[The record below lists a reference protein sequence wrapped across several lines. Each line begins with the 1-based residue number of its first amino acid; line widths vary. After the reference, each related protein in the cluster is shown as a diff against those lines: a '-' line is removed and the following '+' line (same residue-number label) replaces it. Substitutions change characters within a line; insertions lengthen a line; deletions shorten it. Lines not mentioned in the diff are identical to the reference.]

1 MVRSSPSENPVIPNS
16 HVRFLS
22 AVLPLAVL
30 LAVAAPAS
38 VEAQDRPDRGQGTQI
53 TALAGATFSSLRGVD
68 GLDSRTGTLVG
79 VSFLFPFMG
88 PLSLQPEALVVGRGA
103 QSEFREGLDLSYFE
117 VPLLL
122 RLSLTPRSSVTPH
135 LYAGPY
141 LGIQIDCSVDGS
153 SASCDDL
160 PDVST
165 NTVDVGGVVGGG
177 ANLLA
182 GPLLLTGGL
191 RYGFG
196 VSTLAEFDTG
206 TAREEAK
213 NGSWAI
219 YVGAGIRLGG
229 R

>member
-1 MVRSSPSENPVIPNS
+1 MIPRSPFC
-16 HVRFLS
+16 FLS
-22 AVLPLAVL
+22 AGLPLVVL

-38 VEAQDRPDRGQGTQI
+38 PLEAQDRPDRGQGTQI
-53 TALAGATFSSLRGVD
+53 TALAGATFTSLRGVD
-68 GLDSRTGTLVG
+68 GLDSRTGTLIG

-88 PLSLQPEALVVGRGA
+88 PLSFQPEALVVSRGA
-103 QSEFREGLDLSYFE
+103 ASDFREGVDLSYFE

-122 RLSLTPRSSVTPH
+122 RLSLTPRSSLTPH

-153 SASCDDL
+153 SSSCDDR
-160 PDVST
+160 PDLST

-177 ANLLA
+177 VNLLA
-182 GPLLLTGGL
+182 GPVLLTGGL

-213 NGSWAI
+213 NGSWAL

>member
-1 MVRSSPSENPVIPNS
+1 MPRI
-16 HVRFLS
+16 RALS
-22 AVLPLAVL
+22 AALSLAATLAVVLP
-30 LAVAAPAS
+30 AS
-38 VEAQDRPDRGQGTQI
+38 PLEAQDGPDRGQGTQI

-68 GLDSRTGTLVG
+68 GLDSRTGTLIG

-88 PLSLQPEALVVGRGA
+88 PLSIQPEALVVSRGA
-103 QSEFREGLDLSYFE
+103 TSDLQEGLDLSYFE

-122 RLSLTPRSSVTPH
+122 RLSLTPRASLTPH

-182 GPLLLTGGL
+182 GPVLLTAGL

-206 TAREEAK
+206 TAREEAR

-219 YVGAGIRLGG
+219 YVGAGVRLGG

>member
-1 MVRSSPSENPVIPNS
+1 VTPSPPL
-16 HVRFLS
+16 RFLS
-22 AVLPLAVL
+22 ALLPLAVL
-30 LAVAAPAS
+30 LSVVLPAS
-38 VEAQDRPDRGQGTQI
+38 PLQAQDRPNRGQGTQI
-53 TALAGATFSSLRGVD
+53 TALAGATFSTLRGVD
-68 GLDSRTGTLVG
+68 GVDSRTGTLVG

-88 PLSLQPEALVVGRGA
+88 PLSLQPEALVVSRGA
-103 QSEFREGLDLSYFE
+103 QSDLREGLDLSYFE

-122 RLSLTPRSSVTPH
+122 RLSLTPRSNLTPH

-153 SASCDDL
+153 SVSCDDL

-182 GPLLLTGGL
+182 GPVLLTGGL

-206 TAREEAK
+206 TAREAAK